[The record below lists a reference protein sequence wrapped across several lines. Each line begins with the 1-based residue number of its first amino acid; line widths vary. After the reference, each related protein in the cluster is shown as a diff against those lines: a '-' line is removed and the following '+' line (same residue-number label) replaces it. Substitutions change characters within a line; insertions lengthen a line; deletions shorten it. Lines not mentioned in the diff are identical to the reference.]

1 MRFPAVAR
9 QRIYRPLIALR
20 VHSAGRSAL
29 TDALVDTGADISIFP
44 KFVADRLR
52 LNLTGMPGVAVNA
65 PLGGGGNYRL
75 CQVELELRR
84 SGEVLRWRT
93 AVGFTEHEMSYAFLG
108 TKGFFEFFDLA
119 YSSSRQTI
127 EIIASGDLP
136 LA

>member
-1 MRFPAVAR
+1 MRFPTVAR
-9 QRIYRPLIALR
+9 QRIHRPLIALR
-20 VHSAGRSAL
+20 VHSAGRSTL

-52 LNLTGMPGVAVNA
+52 LDLTRLPEIAVNA

-75 CQVELELRR
+75 FEVELELRR
-84 SGEVLRWRT
+84 AGEVLRWRT

-119 YSSSRQTI
+119 YSARRQTI
-127 EIIASGDLP
+127 EIVANGDLP